1 MFQRESMLS
10 KQIIT
15 GMWLQKAKGGVF
27 VWKQGNWVSLLRA
40 SSSKSSNS
48 TYSAVEEQYEGS
60 VLQGFQSREH
70 EFYHARSHDI
80 MPRTAEELE
89 ESGHG
94 VKEGI
99 NTDNNAMKAKG
110 KEELEKYERLS
121 SVSLR
126 SVMQSNVP
134 EPFNPHGRN
143 PTHLNMPGGG
153 VKLQEKYLSGNLQKV
168 HPSRQ
173 FATSAR
179 AYGQAAEVLKEVSYT
194 DLPCPQ
200 GVQGHDCV
208 RFKLWLQNCQRHN
221 LDCDQMIEDFQSGR
235 KTLAEI
241 FAEQEAVIRAVAE
254 EYKNPSGDLAG
265 HEGLQ
270 STDFARIGSFLGE
283 QNSSGQGVQGSDCD
297 RFRLWL
303 WNCTKYNLWD
313 CERQFEAYRS
323 GKKTL
328 DQIFQEQDEEFSKA
342 NRLYQQQKR
351 YYSTSPRGSNE
362 VSSSDTQMPEVQLNQ
377 RQKLKR
383 AVKEYGATVVVFHVC
398 ISLASLGG
406 FYLAVSRFV

>member
-1 MFQRESMLS
+1 
-10 KQIIT
+10 
-15 GMWLQKAKGGVF
+15 MWFQKARGGVSLF
-27 VWKQGNWVSLLRA
+27 KQGNLGFFLRR
-40 SSSKSSNS
+40 STGTSSKSSNND
-48 TYSAVEEQYEGS
+48 YNAVEEQYEGS

-89 ESGHG
+89 NSGQG
-94 VKEGI
+94 VKEN
-99 NTDNNAMKAKG
+99 NTVVKEKE

-134 EPFNPHGRN
+134 EPFNPHGKN

-173 FATSAR
+173 FSTSAR
-179 AYGQAAEVLKEVSYT
+179 VNSQAAEIQEEVSYT

-200 GVQGHDCV
+200 GVQEYDCIQ
-208 RFKLWLQNCQRHN
+208 FKLWLQNCQRHN
-221 LDCDQMIEDFQSGR
+221 LDCDQMIDDFQSGR

-241 FAEQEAVIRAVAE
+241 FAEQEAVIPSVAE
-254 EYKNPSGDLAG
+254 GYRSPSGDLAG

-270 STDFARIGSFLGE
+270 SRDFARVENWLEDI
-283 QNSSGQGVQGSDCD
+283 NRCVQGIQGPDCD
-297 RFRLWL
+297 RFLLWL
-303 WNCTKYNLWD
+303 HNCGLYNLGD
-313 CERQFEAYRS
+313 CDRQLEDYRE
-323 GKKTL
+323 GRKTQS
-328 DQIFQEQDEEFSKA
+328 QIFQEQDQEVARISQQF
-342 NRLYQQQKR
+342 QQQR
-351 YYSTSPRGSNE
+351 HYSTSPKGSNE
-362 VSSSDTQMPEVQLNQ
+362 VSSSDPPTPEGSSSDPPISEEQLNQ
-377 RQKLKR
+377 RQKLQR
-383 AVKEYGATVVVFHVC
+383 AIKEYGATVVVFHVC

-406 FYLAVSRFV
+406 FYAAVSR

>member
-1 MFQRESMLS
+1 MLS
-10 KQIIT
+10 KQSLS
-15 GMWLQKAKGGVF
+15 GLQKARGVLF
-27 VWKQGNWVSLLRA
+27 LLKRGNLNLNSFLRA
-40 SSSKSSNS
+40 SSSKSSNNDF
-48 TYSAVEEQYEGS
+48 SAVEEQYEGS

-89 ESGHG
+89 SEGHG
-94 VKEGI
+94 VKEA
-99 NTDNNAMKAKG
+99 NEQVLKEAQ

-173 FATSAR
+173 FSTSAR
-179 AYGQAAEVLKEVSYT
+179 ACSQAADTQNEISYS

-200 GVQGHDCV
+200 GVQGYECI
-208 RFKLWLQNCQRHN
+208 RFKLWLQNCQRHDLN
-221 LDCDQMIEDFQSGR
+221 CDQMIEDFQSGR

-241 FAEQEAVIRAVAE
+241 FAEQEEIIKSVAE
-254 EYKNPSGDLAG
+254 SYKNPTGDLAG

-270 STDFARIGSFLGE
+270 SVEFARVENWLGDR
-283 QNSSGQGVQGSDCD
+283 SPCVQGVQGSECEQ
-297 RFRLWL
+297 FRLWL
-303 WNCTKYNLWD
+303 HNCGQYNLGD
-313 CERQFEAYRS
+313 CDKQLEAYRA
-323 GKKTL
+323 GRKTL
-328 DQIFQEQDEEFSKA
+328 SQIFKEQEDEIA
-342 NRLYQQQKR
+342 GVRQLYHQQR
-351 YYSTSPRGSNE
+351 RHYSTSAKGANE
-362 VSSSDTQMPEVQLNQ
+362 VSSNATPPIPPIKLTQ
-377 RQKLKR
+377 RQRLQR
-383 AVKEYGATVVVFHVC
+383 AVKEYGATVIVFHIC
-398 ISLASLGG
+398 IGLTSLGG
-406 FYLAVSRFV
+406 FYVAVSRFVSIFCFSF